1 MTEWLAVWQNSGLLV
16 QGFVN
21 TLILTVA
28 AIVGSTLLGFIY
40 ALVRYYKVPIAEQI
54 VTVLL
59 EVFRGSPLL
68 IQLLFIYFG
77 LAFMGI
83 RGVPVL
89 VVCIITITF
98 YQGAYISEVFR
109 AGLESVGA
117 GQKEAART
125 LGLKEFQ
132 TMMFVIL
139 PQSLPVI
146 YPPLFG
152 QFVALVKHTAL
163 ASVIGY
169 MDILRYGKAII
180 DREHNPFEVYFTV
193 AVLYFVI
200 SYPLSLI
207 AQRLEKKALK
217 V

>member
-1 MTEWLAVWQNSGLLV
+1 C
-16 QGFVN
+16 
-21 TLILTVA
+21 
-28 AIVGSTLLGFIY
+28 IV
-40 ALVRYYKVPIAEQI
+40 
-54 VTVLL
+54 
-59 EVFRGSPLL
+59 
-68 IQLLFIYFG
+68 
-77 LAFMGI
+77 
-83 RGVPVL
+83 
-89 VVCIITITF
+89 TITF

-109 AGLESVGA
+109 AGLESVGI

-169 MDILRYGKAII
+169 TDILRYGKAII

-193 AVLYFVI
+193 A
-200 SYPLSLI
+200 
-207 AQRLEKKALK
+207 
-217 V
+217 